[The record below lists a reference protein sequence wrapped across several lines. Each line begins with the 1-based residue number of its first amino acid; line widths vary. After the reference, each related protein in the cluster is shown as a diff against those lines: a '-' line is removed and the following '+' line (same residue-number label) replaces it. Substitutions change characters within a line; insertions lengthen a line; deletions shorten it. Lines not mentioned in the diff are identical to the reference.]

1 LDRIE
6 GTAIH
11 EEKINKIWE
20 SLNMFMNLLQP
31 HRIDSFESEGTP
43 SEGIEEP
50 VYAKSNIIK
59 GNILRILPYYKY
71 FKKFKLKT
79 DIII

>member
-1 LDRIE
+1 MDRIE